1 MAVLLMIGC
10 TAVKYVPIKGED
22 IIRTE
27 YIEVV
32 KDTIIY
38 IEIEKESHSNNLDTS
53 RDTLSVLDN
62 SYSISRA
69 EYKRG
74 HLNHTLKTKHH
85 DSIPAKIQYKDKIIV
100 RDSIITNV
108 VIEEVEKPIRDNIF
122 WYSIIFNVI
131 FVMLILWRLKK
142 LFNL

>member
-10 TAVKYVPIKGED
+10 TAIKYVPIKGED
-22 IIRTE
+22 VIRTE
-27 YIEVV
+27 YVELI
-32 KDTIIY
+32 KDSIVY
-38 IEIEKESHSNNLDTS
+38 VEIENEVYSNSLDTS

-74 HLNHTLKTKHH
+74 HLNHTLKTKHY
-85 DSIPAKIQYKDKIIV
+85 DSIPVKIKYKDKLIV
-100 RDSIITNV
+100 RDSIIRNV
-108 VIEEVEKPIRDNIF
+108 VIEEVEKPIRDDIF